1 MMPNLLILKTN
12 TTTVGKIFC
21 ALLPFGSRKL
31 YLALILQELKDFGLF
46 FLRHWVFKEN
56 LEF

>member
-21 ALLPFGSRKL
+21 ALLPFGSRKS

-46 FLRHWVFKEN
+46 KKTLGF
-56 LEF
+56 